1 MPRISAS
8 AAVTIGL
15 KYEPSVTS
23 VTYEVGEQM
32 SIDSVLTRPSASPI
46 RDKVVTAEEAIRLI
60 RSGDYL
66 MVEGFAGQGFAEDL
80 VLALEKRFLATGEPR
95 DLSLVFTV
103 AQGDRGDRGFVHLC
117 HDGLLKRSLGGH
129 YGMAPALQKLA
140 VSGQIEAY
148 NLPQGVLAQLIR
160 DTGAGKPGLLTRVG
174 LGTFADPRL
183 GGGKVNDITTEDRVQ
198 VMEIDGEEYLFY
210 KTFERLDVAFLRGTT
225 ADPAGNVTM
234 EKESLTLEALEAAI
248 AVHNS
253 GGLVVVQVERIAER
267 GSLNPR
273 NVKIPGVLVDC
284 VVLASAPERHTQ
296 SWGSQYNPAMSGEIR
311 QPMSWIAPIPLDPRK
326 VIARRAA
333 MELKPNSVVNLGIGV
348 PEGVAAVA
356 AEEGIL
362 EYLTLTAEPGVIG
375 GMPAG
380 GADFGSAVNAD
391 AILAQPSQF
400 DFYDGGG
407 LDAAFLGL
415 AQADGSGNV
424 NVSRFGPRLAGAG
437 GFINISQNAKSVYFL
452 GTFLAPARTEI
463 IDGAV
468 VTSSGPAAP
477 KFLAEVDQR
486 TFSGEYAARKGQ
498 PVMFITER
506 CVFALTEEG
515 MELIEVA
522 PGVDLQRDVLDLI
535 EFEPI
540 MNRPPKVMD
549 SRIFQDEPMGLGD
562 DLLAIPLEARFSY
575 DATRNIFFL
584 NFEGVAVRTPA
595 DIQDA
600 FAEVDQRLAAI
611 GRQVNMVVNYD
622 NFSLPP
628 ELADDFAACVRSTNR
643 YCETVTR
650 YTTSAFLRLKLA
662 DHLADRGLAPHLYE
676 SRGEAISA
684 SIPHEPKDG

>member
-1 MPRISAS
+1 M
-8 AAVTIGL
+8 TID
-15 KYEPSVTS
+15 P
-23 VTYEVGEQM
+23 
-32 SIDSVLTRPSASPI
+32 VLTRTSASPI
-46 RDKVVTAEEAIRLI
+46 RDKVVTADEAVRLI
-60 RSGDYL
+60 RNGDYL
-66 MVEGFAGQGFAEDL
+66 VVEGFAGQGYAEEL
-80 VLALEKRFLATGEPR
+80 VLALERRYLASGNPK

-117 HDGLLKRSLGGH
+117 HDGMLKRSLGGH

-140 VSGQIEAY
+140 VSGGIEAY

-183 GGGKVNDITTEDRVQ
+183 GGGKVNDVTTEDRVRI
-198 VMEIDGEEYLFY
+198 MEIDGTEYLFY
-210 KTFERLDVAFLRGTT
+210 KAFDRLDVAFLRGTT

-234 EKESLTLEALEAAI
+234 EKESLTLEALEIAI
-248 AVHNS
+248 AVHNR
-253 GGLVVVQVERIAER
+253 GGLVIVQVERIAER
-267 GSLNPR
+267 GSLHPR
-273 NVKIPGVLVDC
+273 DVKIPGVLVDC
-284 VVLASAPERHTQ
+284 VVLATSPERHTQ
-296 SWGSQYNPAMSGEIR
+296 SWGSQYNPSMSGEIR
-311 QPMSWIAPIPLDPRK
+311 QPMSRVAAMPLDPRK

-333 MELKPNSVVNLGIGV
+333 MELRPNSVVNLGIGV

-356 AEEGIL
+356 TEEGIL
-362 EYLTLTAEPGVIG
+362 DYLTLTAEPGVIG

-380 GADFGSAVNAD
+380 GTDFGSAVNPD

-415 AQADGSGNV
+415 AQADQHGNV

-452 GTFLAPARTEI
+452 GTFLAPAHTEVV
-463 IDGAV
+463 DGTI
-468 VTSSGPAAP
+468 VTTQGPAAP
-477 KFLAEVDQR
+477 KFLKDVDQR
-486 TFSGEYAARKGQ
+486 TFSGEYAVRSGQ
-498 PVMFITER
+498 PVLFITER
-506 CVFALTEEG
+506 CVFVLTERG
-515 MELIEVA
+515 MELTEIA
-522 PGVDLQRDVLDLI
+522 PGIDLQRDVLDLI
-535 EFEPI
+535 EFEP
-540 MNRPPKVMD
+540 VMD
-549 SRIFQDEPMGLGD
+549 NPPVTMDPRIFRDEPMGLGD
-562 DLLAIPLEARFSY
+562 DLLTVPLEARFSY
-575 DATRNIFFL
+575 DANRNIFFL
-584 NFEGVAVRTPA
+584 NLEGIAVRTED

-600 FAEVDQRLAAI
+600 FTEIDQRLAKI

-628 ELADDFAACVRSTNR
+628 ELADSFAACVRTTNR

-676 SRGEAISA
+676 SRGEAIAA
-684 SIPHEPKDG
+684 SHTPEAGAAE

>member
-1 MPRISAS
+1 M
-8 AAVTIGL
+8 TID
-15 KYEPSVTS
+15 P
-23 VTYEVGEQM
+23 
-32 SIDSVLTRPSASPI
+32 VLTRTSASPI
-46 RDKVVTAEEAIRLI
+46 RDKVVTADEAVRLI
-60 RSGDYL
+60 RNGDYL
-66 MVEGFAGQGFAEDL
+66 VVEGFAGQGYAEEL
-80 VLALEKRFLATGEPR
+80 VLALERRYLASGNPK

-117 HDGLLKRSLGGH
+117 HDGMLKRSLGGH

-140 VSGQIEAY
+140 VSGGIEAY

-183 GGGKVNDITTEDRVQ
+183 GGGKVNDVTTEDRVRI
-198 VMEIDGEEYLFY
+198 MEIDGTEYLFY
-210 KTFERLDVAFLRGTT
+210 KAFDRLDVAFLRGTT
-225 ADPAGNVTM
+225 ADPAGNVTL
-234 EKESLTLEALEAAI
+234 EKESLTLEALEIAI
-248 AVHNS
+248 AVHNR
-253 GGLVVVQVERIAER
+253 GGLVIVQVERIAER
-267 GSLNPR
+267 GSLHPR
-273 NVKIPGVLVDC
+273 DVKIPGVLVDC
-284 VVLASAPERHTQ
+284 VVLATSPERHTQ
-296 SWGSQYNPAMSGEIR
+296 SWGSQYNPSMSGEIR
-311 QPMSWIAPIPLDPRK
+311 QPMSRVAAMPLDPRK

-333 MELKPNSVVNLGIGV
+333 MELRPNSVVNLGIGV

-356 AEEGIL
+356 TEEGIL
-362 EYLTLTAEPGVIG
+362 DYLTLTAEPGVIG

-380 GADFGSAVNAD
+380 GTDFGSAVNPD

-415 AQADGSGNV
+415 AQADQHGNV

-452 GTFLAPARTEI
+452 GTFLAPAHAEVV
-463 IDGAV
+463 DGTI
-468 VTSSGPAAP
+468 VTTQGPAAP
-477 KFLAEVDQR
+477 KFLKDVDQR
-486 TFSGEYAARKGQ
+486 TFSGEYAVRSGQ

-506 CVFALTEEG
+506 CVFVLTERG
-515 MELIEVA
+515 MELTEIA
-522 PGVDLQRDVLDLI
+522 PGIDLQRDVLDLI
-535 EFEPI
+535 EFEP
-540 MNRPPKVMD
+540 VMD
-549 SRIFQDEPMGLGD
+549 NPPVTMDPRIFRDEPMGLGD
-562 DLLAIPLEARFSY
+562 DLLTVPLEARFSY
-575 DATRNIFFL
+575 DANRNIFFL
-584 NFEGVAVRTPA
+584 NLEGIAVRTED

-600 FAEVDQRLAAI
+600 FTEIDQRLAKI

-628 ELADDFAACVRSTNR
+628 ELADSFAACVRTTNR

-676 SRGEAISA
+676 SRGEAIAA
-684 SIPHEPKDG
+684 SHTPEAGAAE

>member
-1 MPRISAS
+1 M
-8 AAVTIGL
+8 TID
-15 KYEPSVTS
+15 P
-23 VTYEVGEQM
+23 
-32 SIDSVLTRPSASPI
+32 VLTRTSASPI
-46 RDKVVTAEEAIRLI
+46 RDKVVTADEAVRLI
-60 RSGDYL
+60 RNGDYL
-66 MVEGFAGQGFAEDL
+66 VVEGFAGQGYAEEL
-80 VLALEKRFLATGEPR
+80 VLALERRYLASGNPK

-117 HDGLLKRSLGGH
+117 HDGMLKRSMGGH

-140 VSGQIEAY
+140 VSGGIEAY
-148 NLPQGVLAQLIR
+148 NLPQGVLAQLVR

-183 GGGKVNDITTEDRVQ
+183 GGGKVNDITVEDRVRI
-198 VMEIDGEEYLFY
+198 MEIDGEEYLFY
-210 KTFERLDVAFLRGTT
+210 KAFDRLDVAFLRGTT

-234 EKESLTLEALEAAI
+234 EKESLTLEALEIAI
-248 AVHNS
+248 AVHNK
-253 GGLVVVQVERIAER
+253 GGLVIVQVERIAER
-267 GSLNPR
+267 GSLHPR
-273 NVKIPGVLVDC
+273 DVKIPGVLVDC
-284 VVLASAPERHTQ
+284 VVLATSPERHTQ
-296 SWGSQYNPAMSGEIR
+296 SWGSQYNPSMSGEIR
-311 QPMSWIAPIPLDPRK
+311 QPMSRVAAMPLDPRK

-333 MELKPNSVVNLGIGV
+333 MELRPNSVVNLGIGV

-356 AEEGIL
+356 TEEGIL
-362 EYLTLTAEPGVIG
+362 DYLTLTAEPGVIG

-380 GADFGSAVNAD
+380 GTDFGSAVNPD

-415 AQADGSGNV
+415 AQADQHGNV

-437 GFINISQNAKSVYFL
+437 GFINISQNAKAVYFL
-452 GTFLAPARTEI
+452 GTFLAPAHTEVV
-463 IDGAV
+463 DGAI
-468 VTSSGPAAP
+468 VTTQGPAAP
-477 KFLAEVDQR
+477 KFLKDVDQR
-486 TFSGEYAARKGQ
+486 TFSGEYAVRSGQ

-506 CVFALTEEG
+506 CVFVLTERG
-515 MELIEVA
+515 MELTEIA

-535 EFEPI
+535 EFEP
-540 MNRPPKVMD
+540 VMD
-549 SRIFQDEPMGLGD
+549 TPPVTMDARIFRDQPMGLGD
-562 DLLAIPLEARFSY
+562 DLLTVPLEARFSY
-575 DATRNIFFL
+575 DEKRNIFFL
-584 NFEGVAVRTPA
+584 NLEGIAVRTEE
-595 DIQDA
+595 DIQGA
-600 FAEVDQRLAAI
+600 FVEIDQRLAAI

-628 ELADDFAACVRSTNR
+628 ELADSFAACVRTTNR

-684 SIPHEPKDG
+684 SHSPDGGTSA